1 METQYFSLEVHRSN
15 KLTKIFQLVFG
26 IICAGVAVIWL
37 ILNLSTM
44 KMTLG
49 LAITVLFLLGFAY
62 YQIVSGLGQAEKFIE
77 VGGEMIRVKKNSIFP
92 VEEVRADEIENI
104 VIYPINIVFMMKS
117 KKKTILR
124 FGTTYTEII
133 NPAKDAIENFCKR
146 NNLSYEE
153 RNEEL

>member
-1 METQYFSLEVHRSN
+1 
-15 KLTKIFQLVFG
+15 
-26 IICAGVAVIWL
+26 
-37 ILNLSTM
+37 
-44 KMTLG
+44 
-49 LAITVLFLLGFAY
+49 
-62 YQIVSGLGQAEKFIE
+62 
-77 VGGEMIRVKKNSIFP
+77 MIRVKKNSIFP